1 MEAEA
6 EIHPAHETRVS
17 WLLSPSPPE
26 QEVLLNIWLSDQ
38 PSFKAELFFFF
49 PLLNL
54 LCVLPWISGQ
64 RIYFIKLIQPFVLCF
79 SSNSR
84 GCEQPRISPRVLS
97 NRTFCNE
104 RNNL

>member
-38 PSFKAELFFFF
+38 PSFKAELFFF
-49 PLLNL
+49 
-54 LCVLPWISGQ
+54 S
-64 RIYFIKLIQPFVLCF
+64 PF
-79 SSNSR
+79 
-84 GCEQPRISPRVLS
+84 
-97 NRTFCNE
+97 
-104 RNNL
+104 